1 MVYRLMS
8 ATRWLGGR
16 RGPVPHLLLMVGV
29 RMSCRGVV
37 VGMMMSTRMVV
48 GMLRVLL
55 VGRRM
60 SLAVRLGGRRHGTT
74 SSGRVVVRRRGRSWV
89 GVRRMGLGVGVVAT
103 I

>member
-1 MVYRLMS
+1 
-8 ATRWLGGR
+8 
-16 RGPVPHLLLMVGV
+16 MVGV

-55 VGRRM
+55 VGCRM
-60 SLAVRLGGRRHGTT
+60 SLAVRLGGRGYGTR
-74 SSGRVVVRRRGRSWV
+74 SWRVVVRRRGRSWV
-89 GVRRMGLGVGVVAT
+89 GVRRMGVGVVAT